1 MSHAALPSFK
11 VFNAARRR
19 LDQWNTSGLAKN
31 EQTMRIRA
39 LVMLAAAARNDGES
53 YLNVSADDFALIAE
67 CWDPPIGA

>member
-1 MSHAALPSFK
+1 MSHAALPTSK

-19 LDQWNTSGLAKN
+19 LDQWNTSGVAKD

-39 LVMLAAAARNDGES
+39 LVLLSAAAKNDGES
-53 YLNVSADDFALIAE
+53 HLDVSADDFALIAQ